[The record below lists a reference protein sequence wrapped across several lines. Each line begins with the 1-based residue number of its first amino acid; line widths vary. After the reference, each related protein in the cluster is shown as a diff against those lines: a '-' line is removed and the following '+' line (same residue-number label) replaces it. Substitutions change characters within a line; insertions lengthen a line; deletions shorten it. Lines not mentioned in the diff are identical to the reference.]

1 MNDKEF
7 EEFFKSLENNDNSG
21 SAKDDYAGDEFV
33 FSGFFEDNTTA
44 DKNKTEKPSERRA
57 AFDFSD
63 DDDFAPPPPEEDEDE
78 ASFAPPPS
86 IDDEFFQKT
95 TKRKKKK
102 QKRKSLRRII
112 RIMKNPKKQKNPP
125 MTQRQGK
132 NAKEKLLPTGLPPSY
147 GFPVFLLFLFLLHIL
162 LFQV

>member
-86 IDDEFFQKT
+86 IDDEDEPQP
-95 TKRKKKK
+95 KKEKESAAEK
-102 QKRKSLRRII
+102 LFGGIFSKNDRKS
-112 RIMKNPKKQKNPP
+112 
-125 MTQRQGK
+125 
-132 NAKEKLLPTGLPPSY
+132 
-147 GFPVFLLFLFLLHIL
+147 
-162 LFQV
+162 

>member
-86 IDDEFFQKT
+86 IDDEDEPQPIRTASENITF
-95 TKRKKKK
+95 
-102 QKRKSLRRII
+102 II
-112 RIMKNPKKQKNPP
+112 SSQLIPS
-125 MTQRQGK
+125 TFTFI
-132 NAKEKLLPTGLPPSY
+132 PTAFSCSAAAMPTA
-147 GFPVFLLFLFLLHIL
+147 
-162 LFQV
+162 

>member
-33 FSGFFEDNTTA
+33 FTGFFQDNTTA

-86 IDDEFFQKT
+86 IDDEDEPQ
-95 TKRKKKK
+95 
-102 QKRKSLRRII
+102 
-112 RIMKNPKKQKNPP
+112 PKK
-125 MTQRQGK
+125 
-132 NAKEKLLPTGLPPSY
+132 EK
-147 GFPVFLLFLFLLHIL
+147 
-162 LFQV
+162 